1 MCLFASCLLSSLV
14 HAQRDNTDIDIVQ
27 SVFGKN
33 KRMIINEYLQLADNE
48 KSQFWNIYDQY
59 EAKRKSIERERFVL
73 LKDYAADYDSM
84 DATQAGRLIT
94 DFMKTT
100 DEYNKLYKSYFK
112 KVEKAIGG
120 LKAATFIQ
128 METFIQTALESN
140 LQSQVP
146 IIGEL
151 KRINNQKAE
160 QSAGILKE

>member
-1 MCLFASCLLSSLV
+1 
-14 HAQRDNTDIDIVQ
+14 
-27 SVFGKN
+27 
-33 KRMIINEYLQLADNE
+33 MIINEYLQLADNE

-73 LKDYAADYDSM
+73 LKDYADDYDSM
-84 DATQAGRLIT
+84 DAAQAGRLIT

-100 DEYNKLYKSYFK
+100 DQYNKLYKSYFK